1 MYMHRN
7 MIDKFIGSVASCNII
22 STGSWYGDLP
32 DGVPSEVKLN
42 RKDYY
47 IEEIQ
52 YISIKDTVK
61 VVYSIKWENIIEADE
76 GKIDSVAT
84 EEYSI
89 SESDRNYI
97 LNLIGSRFSDC
108 VFFQEDKAD
117 CNVSVKLMNNDNQE
131 FIYEFS
137 FDNEMTALSI
147 LIRQIIGAPRLL
159 LFDGHREIDK
169 IQQIYIEV
177 RKNIYE
183 EYGDVNSLSFDWNTS
198 SISIDCKSHQFKHSS
213 NSQSEYVD
221 GKMIHQLKQDIDF
234 HIGET
239 LYSLDSFSLS
249 ESHDLDRDP
258 ARGGIV
264 TVRIKWAHKEDT
276 LFIGNVTD
284 QYVPTWYK
292 NLINFIHAHT
302 RDKSLQEFLQSNHT
316 SDRRIYTY
324 CSVYIFKINQ
334 EFYYR
339 TDRNDIY
346 EGDIVKV
353 PFGSDNAV
361 RTGRVESISYHTRYD
376 VPYDLKRTKFI
387 IDKDL
392 EIIYDT
398 NCYRYDDPYD
408 L

>member
-7 MIDKFIGSVASCNII
+7 MTDEFIGSVASCNII

-32 DGVPSEVKLN
+32 DDVPNEVKLN

-47 IEEIQ
+47 IEEVQ
-52 YISIKDTVK
+52 HISIKDTVK

-169 IQQIYIEV
+169 IQQIHIEV

-183 EYGDVNSLSFDWNTS
+183 EYGDVNSLSFDWKTS

-221 GKMIHQLKQDIDF
+221 GKMIHQLQKDINF
-234 HIGET
+234 HIGDT
-239 LYSLDSFSLS
+239 LY
-249 ESHDLDRDP
+249 DLDIFTLGESNQFDKCP

-264 TVRIKWAHKEDT
+264 TVRIKWTHKEDT
-276 LFIGNVTD
+276 HYIGNLTD
-284 QYVPTWYK
+284 RYIPSWYK
-292 NLINFIHAHT
+292 SLIGFMSVYIDD
-302 RDKSLQEFLQSNHT
+302 RLLQEFLPST
-316 SDRRIYTY
+316 KESDKKIYTY
-324 CSVYIFKINQ
+324 CSVYIFKFDK

-339 TDRNDIY
+339 TDRNDIR
-346 EGDIVKV
+346 EGDLVKV
-353 PFGSDNAV
+353 PFGSNNEV
-361 RTGRVESISYHTRYD
+361 RSGRVESVTYHTCSN
-376 VPYDLKRTKFI
+376 VPYDLYRTKFI
-387 IDKDL
+387 IDKDTDFL
-392 EIIYDT
+392 CD
-398 NCYRYDDPYD
+398 
-408 L
+408 

>member
-7 MIDKFIGSVASCNII
+7 VTDKFIGTVASCDII

-32 DGVPSEVKLN
+32 DGIPKEVKFN

-52 YISIKDTVK
+52 HISIKETISVT
-61 VVYSIKWENIIEADE
+61 YGIKWEHISKPVE
-76 GKIDSVAT
+76 GKIESFT
-84 EEYSI
+84 TTEYSI
-89 SESDRNYI
+89 EEPQKQYLLELMGR
-97 LNLIGSRFSDC
+97 RFSDDI
-108 VFFQEDKAD
+108 VLYDEDECAVQVQLINTD
-117 CNVSVKLMNNDNQE
+117 GTE
-131 FIYEFS
+131 FTYEFP
-137 FDNEMTALSI
+137 FDNEMRAMSI
-147 LIRQIIGAPRLL
+147 LFRQILSAPTLL
-159 LFDGHREIDK
+159 LFDGNREKDR
-169 IQQIYIEV
+169 IQEIRIEV
-177 RKNIYE
+177 QKNIYQ
-183 EYGDVNSLSFDWNTS
+183 EYGDVNTLSFNWTHP
-198 SISIDCKSHQFKHSS
+198 SISIDCHSKQYGHTSHSH
-213 NSQSEYVD
+213 SEYID
-221 GKMIHQLKQDIDF
+221 AQMIHQLKQDIDF
-234 HIGET
+234 HLGDT
-239 LYSLDSFSLS
+239 LYNLNTFSLG

-353 PFGSDNAV
+353 PFGSDNVV

-376 VPYDLKRTKFI
+376 VPYNLNRTKFI
-387 IDKDL
+387 IDKDVEL
-392 EIIYDT
+392 IYDKS
-398 NCYRYDDPYD
+398 PYGFD
-408 L
+408 AMCDK